1 MTRQPVE
8 GSSTIAELG
17 HEGDTLEVVF
27 KSGQPADGK
36 STVVYRF
43 QGVAAPVHAA
53 MLEADSMGRY
63 FQAEIRNARLPDGSP
78 VYKFE
83 KLTEPRDAG

>member
-27 KSGQPADGK
+27 KGGQPKDGG
-36 STVVYRF
+36 TTVYRF
-43 QGVAAPVHAA
+43 TGVSPQVHAA
-53 MLEADSMGRY
+53 MLEADSMGKF
-63 FQAEIRNARLPDGSP
+63 FQAEIRNARLPDGSAM
-78 VYKFE
+78 YKFE